1 MRAERANETDLQQL
15 VALNNRFA
23 PQGLTLTRTEDFAY
37 AHLADYRIIR
47 DADGGVMGCVA
58 LEEYSPSV
66 VELISL
72 AVSPDAQGLGHGKVL
87 IAAAEDLARRRGYAE
102 LFAVSYSDDL
112 FLECGFERTALS
124 AYPEKISRYTK
135 IDQSEIQVGEK
146 HCFRKA
152 LRPVPS
158 PLR

>member
-1 MRAERANETDLQQL
+1 MRVDHANETDLQQL

-23 PQGLTLTRTEDFAY
+23 PQGLTITRSEEFAY
-37 AHLADYRIIR
+37 AHLADYRVIR
-47 DADGGVMGCVA
+47 DADGDVLACVA
-58 LEEYSPSV
+58 LDEYSPSI

-72 AVSPDAQGLGHGKVL
+72 AVAQDGQGLGHGKAL
-87 IAAAEDLARRRGYAE
+87 IAAAEKLARQRGYAE

-112 FLECGFERTALS
+112 FLSCGFARAALS

-146 HCFRKA
+146 HCFMKA
-152 LRPVPS
+152 LG
-158 PLR
+158 